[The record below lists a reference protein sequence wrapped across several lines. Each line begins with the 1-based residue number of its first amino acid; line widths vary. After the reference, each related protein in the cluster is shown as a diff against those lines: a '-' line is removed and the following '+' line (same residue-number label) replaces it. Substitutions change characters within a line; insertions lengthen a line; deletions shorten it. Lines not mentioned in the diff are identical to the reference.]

1 MNIRYCAALIPAM
14 LLASPALAHP
24 PAGGGAPKAESAS
37 GMQTM
42 DHSQHAMA
50 KAADTTSGEPQAVL
64 AAYRTALES
73 RDAAAMTA
81 LFAKDSLVFENGK
94 AEGSFANYMEHHL
107 GPELAD
113 VKSFTFSDPK
123 IAVTVHGD
131 MAMAHESY
139 GYRIALAD
147 GRVVERTG
155 VATSVLVQRDGRW
168 LIVRYHS
175 SSRAPR

>member
-1 MNIRYCAALIPAM
+1 MNKPMLMLAVLGAATIPSLAQAQAM
-14 LLASPALAHP
+14 NHGSHD
-24 PAGGGAPKAESAS
+24 
-37 GMQTM
+37 M
-42 DHSQHAMA
+42 AMA
-50 KAADTTSGEPQAVL
+50 SADVGAQAEAVL
-64 AAYRTALES
+64 AAYRTAIEN

-81 LFAKDSLVFENGK
+81 LFAADSLVFENGK

-107 GPELAD
+107 GPELAGIQ
-113 VKSFTFSDPK
+113 SFTFSDPT

-131 MAMAHESY
+131 MALAHESY

-155 VATSVLVQRDGRW
+155 VATSVLERRDGRW

-175 SSRAPR
+175 SSRTPR

>member
-1 MNIRYCAALIPAM
+1 MNRSLLMLAM
-14 LLASPALAHP
+14 LGAATMPGLAQAQA
-24 PAGGGAPKAESAS
+24 
-37 GMQTM
+37 M
-42 DHSQHAMA
+42 DHSQHDMAMA
-50 KAADTTSGEPQAVL
+50 TDDDAAQAQAVL
-64 AAYRTALES
+64 VAYRTALEN

-81 LFAKDSLVFENGK
+81 LFADDSLVFENGK

-107 GPELAD
+107 GPELAGIQ
-113 VKSFTFSDPK
+113 SFTFSDPK
-123 IAVTVHGD
+123 ITVTVHGD
-131 MAMAHESY
+131 MALAHESY

-155 VATSVLVQRDGRW
+155 VATSVLVRRDGRW